1 MFKMESSVSRKDDD
15 DADNEELQTGGE
27 KVLMTCVGVG
37 YLNLS
42 KTMV

>member
-1 MFKMESSVSRKDDD
+1 MFKIESVSGMDDD
-15 DADNEELQTGGE
+15 DDKELQTGGE
-27 KVLMTCVGVG
+27 KVMMTCVGVG